1 MDLRATPLPCMQLLG
16 IWVRERIEQMDLR
29 KVKKLIEL
37 ANFRD
42 NLLAERNLKQ
52 NRVQGRNRKGRIQV
66 KRDGTT
72 GVGPYTHQYRQ
83 ELLARLTD
91 VQDKV
96 GLPLITENEI
106 NRIKEIWAEEIT
118 DLALLD
124 AGVEI

>member
-1 MDLRATPLPCMQLLG
+1 MEQWGWPIHTPISSRTIGAP
-16 IWVRERIEQMDLR
+16 
-29 KVKKLIEL
+29 
-37 ANFRD
+37 
-42 NLLAERNLKQ
+42 
-52 NRVQGRNRKGRIQV
+52 
-66 KRDGTT
+66 
-72 GVGPYTHQYRQ
+72 
-83 ELLARLTD
+83 TD

>member
-1 MDLRATPLPCMQLLG
+1 MFIKILDSL
-16 IWVRERIEQMDLR
+16 
-29 KVKKLIEL
+29 
-37 ANFRD
+37 
-42 NLLAERNLKQ
+42 NLKQ
-52 NRVQGRNRKGRIQV
+52 NRVQGRNRKGRVQV
-66 KRDGTT
+66 KRDGTM